1 MSKTI
6 YFLGAGASAGK
17 RNEQDLILEGLP
29 VVSEIPDRFD
39 YFREFISNADIPE
52 GDINFWDRFL
62 TSSVNVER
70 DKEDMLDDID
80 FLIQGI
86 QSHAT
91 IDTYAR
97 KLYLTRNEN
106 GFEKLKNVLCAFF
119 IWEQIV
125 NSPDNRYDTFL
136 ANVLEMPYLDLPRDI
151 SILSWNY
158 DSQIEMAFRSYRESP
173 GLFVF
178 EKNRESKWPELSDT
192 GRIIKLNGSAT
203 FVDSPIITSILANKQ
218 LSVALQL
225 IIIYSH
231 IRISLSG
238 FGIHFNTHLSFAW
251 EDSLNQENMLN
262 TIKAT
267 TEDTEYVV
275 VVGYSFPFFNRQ
287 TDRLIFG
294 GMQRLRKIYVQDMNA
309 DAVIQSM
316 KAVLPA
322 DLHVDIEPIT
332 KCDQF
337 YLPGEL

>member
-6 YFLGAGASAGK
+6 YYLGAGASAGK
-17 RNEQDLILEGLP
+17 RNEQGLILEGLP
-29 VVSEIPDRFD
+29 VVSEIPDRIEF
-39 YFREFISNADIPE
+39 FREYISNADIPH
-52 GDINFWDRFL
+52 GDINFWNRFYIE
-62 TSSVNVER
+62 SNNVER
-70 DKEDMLDDID
+70 NKEDMLNDID

-97 KLYLTRNEN
+97 KLYLTGNEK
-106 GFEKLKNVLCAFF
+106 GFEKLKDVLCAFF

-136 ANVLEMPYLDLPRDI
+136 ANVLEMPSLNIPRDI

-158 DSQIEMAFRSYRESP
+158 DSQIEMAFRSYRDRP
-173 GLFVF
+173 GLNVF
-178 EKNRESKWPELSDT
+178 EKNRESRWPEMSDT

-203 FVDSPIITSILANKQ
+203 FVDSPIVTNILADKQ
-218 LSVALQL
+218 LSVELQL

-231 IRISLSG
+231 IKISLSG
-238 FGIHFNTHLSFAW
+238 FGIHFKTHLSFAW
-251 EDSLNQENMLN
+251 EDSPNQENMLN
-262 TIKAT
+262 TIKST

-316 KAVLPA
+316 KAVLPPH
-322 DLHVDIEPIT
+322 LHVDIEPIT
-332 KCDQF
+332 DCDQF
-337 YLPGEL
+337 FLPGEL